1 MFVVGGKCR
10 CADEVCVVILEN
22 GICSRK
28 VREGTLSPLEVNR
41 ARIKRRRSGDG
52 KEVVESD
59 DCVIELL
66 RSVK

>member
-41 ARIKRRRSGDG
+41 ARIKRRRSGD
-52 KEVVESD
+52 
-59 DCVIELL
+59 
-66 RSVK
+66 